1 MTGEPRLGGAL
12 LGMAVA
18 AAALAVV
25 GLGGLALAF
34 DQLRAIGGRY
44 MIAVVFVTAWSLVF
58 LLMTAMRARATPVVA
73 SVGLLL
79 WIAYRLC
86 VAAMTGG
93 WPLMVDLLGEAIL
106 AAGFCGYMLSG
117 SHPNAYYRRKAT
129 VA

>member
-18 AAALAVV
+18 AVVLAVV

-44 MIAVVFVTAWSLVF
+44 TIAVAFVTAWSLVF
-58 LLMTAMRARATPVVA
+58 LVMTAMRARATPFVA

-86 VAAMTGG
+86 VAVIAAG
-93 WPLMVDLLGEAIL
+93 WPLVVDLLGEAIL
-106 AAGFCGYMLSG
+106 AAGFCGYMLTG
-117 SHPNAYYRRKAT
+117 ALPNAYYRRSG
-129 VA
+129 